1 MFRKIS
7 VLVLCLCMLAGA
19 GCAKKAGTGGTN
31 AALPENTQSAEQN
44 IVTEKKVTQ
53 LKLNEVTRSVF
64 YAPLYAA
71 AEKGFFA
78 DEGIELTIETGGGSD
93 KSMTALL
100 SGDADVALMGPETV
114 VYVVNQGKKDSPV
127 VIGQLTKRD
136 GSFLL
141 SRQDEAKGFKWENL
155 KGKTIIGGRRGGMPL
170 MTLEYVLRSHGLE
183 PGRDVTVID
192 DVQFNLMAGAFEGGQ
207 GDYVTLFEPT
217 ATNVQNAGGGYIV
230 ANIGTESGE
239 VPYTAFMMTRKM
251 LDEHPE
257 TAEAFLRAI
266 YKAQLWVADASD
278 EEIAE
283 AIEPF
288 FPDTDKESLEIVA
301 NSYRKTDSWMK
312 TPVMTKDSYE
322 RLLDIVEGAGEL
334 TARPKMSEV
343 VDNSF
348 AKKVVS
354 RG

>member
-1 MFRKIS
+1 MLKKLLII
-7 VLVLCLCMLAGA
+7 VLCIAAIFMTA
-19 GCAKKAGTGGTN
+19 CAKTQPVREKTVDN
-31 AALPENTQSAEQN
+31 AQNAKPTEPTPEPKQL
-44 IVTEKKVTQ
+44 IK

-71 AEKGFFA
+71 VQKGFFA

-100 SGDADVALMGPETV
+100 AGDADVALMGPETV

-136 GSFLL
+136 GSFLI
-141 SRQDEAKGFKWENL
+141 SREDEADSFTWESL

-170 MTLEYVLRSHGLE
+170 MTLEYVLRQHGLE
-183 PGRDVTVID
+183 PGVDVTVID

-217 ATNVQNAGGGYIV
+217 ATNVQNAGKGYIV
-230 ANIGTESGE
+230 ANVGLESGE

-251 LDEHPE
+251 LDEKPDI
-257 TAEAFLRAI
+257 AESFLRAV
-266 YKAQLWVADASD
+266 YKAQQWVDKATDK
-278 EEIAE
+278 EIAE
-283 AIEPF
+283 AIAPF
-288 FPDTDKESLEIVA
+288 FPDTDAESLIIVA
-301 NSYRKTDSWMK
+301 HSYRETDSWMK
-312 TPVMTKDSYE
+312 TPVMTKDSYN

-334 TARPKMSEV
+334 TKRPAMSKV

-348 AKKVVS
+348 AEKVV
-354 RG
+354 GQ

>member
-1 MFRKIS
+1 MLKKIIAI
-7 VLVLCLCMLAGA
+7 VLCLCSFAVI
-19 GCAKKAGTGGTN
+19 GCAKQVETDKGVQSTPKETQTVQK
-31 AALPENTQSAEQN
+31 PEPTVKE
-44 IVTEKKVTQ
+44 VTK

-71 AEKGFFA
+71 VEMGFFA

-136 GSFLL
+136 GSFLV
-141 SRQDEAKGFKWENL
+141 SRIDEADDFKWENL
-155 KGKTIIGGRRGGMPL
+155 KGKTIIGGRRGGMPI
-170 MTLEYVLRSHGLE
+170 MTLEYVLKSHGLK
-183 PGRDVTVID
+183 PGKDVTVID

-217 ATNVQNAGGGYIV
+217 ATNVQDAGGGYVV

-239 VPYTAFMMTRKM
+239 VPYTAFMMTREM
-251 LDEHPE
+251 LDTHPE
-257 TAEAFLRAI
+257 IAEAFLRAV
-266 YKAQLWVADASD
+266 YKAQLWVKNATDD
-278 EEIAE
+278 EIAE
-283 AIEPF
+283 AIEPY
-288 FPDTDKESLEIVA
+288 FPDTDKASLEIVA
-301 NSYRKTDSWMK
+301 HSYRETDSWMQ

-322 RLLDIVEGAGEL
+322 RLLDIIESAGEL
-334 TARPKMSEV
+334 TARPKMSKV

-348 AKKVVS
+348 AEKIVKEN
-354 RG
+354 

>member
-1 MFRKIS
+1 MLKRIIAF
-7 VLVLCLCMLAGA
+7 VLCVAAIFAVSCTKPAV
-19 GCAKKAGTGGTN
+19 KTDEKAQ
-31 AALPENTQSAEQN
+31 AEPTQAQATP
-44 IVTEKKVTQ
+44 VKTLTK

-71 AEKGFFA
+71 VAKGFFEN
-78 DEGIELTIETGGGSD
+78 EGIELTIETGGGSD

-114 VYVVNQGKKDSPV
+114 VYVVNQGKADSPM

-141 SRQDEAKGFKWENL
+141 SRKDEAKGFKWESL

-170 MTLEYVLRSHGLE
+170 MTLCYVLRQHGLE
-183 PGRDVTVID
+183 PNVDVTVID

-230 ANIGTESGE
+230 ANVGTESGE
-239 VPYTAFMMTRKM
+239 VPYTAFMMTKKM
-251 LDEHPE
+251 LKEKPE
-257 TAEAFLRAI
+257 IAESFIRAI
-266 YKAQLWVADASD
+266 YKAQQWVKTATD
-278 EEIAE
+278 EEIAQ

-288 FPDTDKESLEIVA
+288 FPDTDMESLKIVA
-301 NSYRKTDSWMK
+301 HSYRETDSWMDN
-312 TPVMTKDSYE
+312 PVMTRDSYE
-322 RLLDIVEGAGEL
+322 RLLDIVGSAGEL
-334 TARPKMSEV
+334 TDRPAMDKV

-348 AKKVVS
+348 AEKVVS
-354 RG
+354 G

>member
-1 MFRKIS
+1 MLKKIIAFI
-7 VLVLCLCMLAGA
+7 LCM
-19 GCAKKAGTGGTN
+19 
-31 AALPENTQSAEQN
+31 AALFAVGCTVPTENADKRADVTPTQAQTAPTKT
-44 IVTEKKVTQ
+44 VTK

-71 AEKGFFA
+71 AAKGFFEN
-78 DEGIELTIETGGGSD
+78 EGIELTIETGGGSD

-100 SGDADVALMGPETV
+100 SGDCDVALMGPETV
-114 VYVVNQGKKDSPV
+114 VYVVNQGKEDSPM

-141 SRQDEAKGFKWENL
+141 SREDEADTFTWESL
-155 KGKTIIGGRRGGMPL
+155 KGKTVIGGRRGGMPL

-183 PGRDVTVID
+183 PNKDVTVID

-230 ANIGTESGE
+230 ANVGTESGE
-239 VPYTAFMMTRKM
+239 VPYTAFMMTKKM
-251 LDEHPE
+251 IKEKPE
-257 TAEAFLRAI
+257 IAEAFIRAI
-266 YKAQLWVADASD
+266 YRAQVWVKNATD

-283 AIEPF
+283 AIEPY
-288 FPDTDKESLEIVA
+288 FPDTDMESLKIVA
-301 NSYRKTDSWMK
+301 HSYRETDSWMDN
-312 TPVMTKDSYE
+312 PVMTKDSYE
-322 RLLDIVEGAGEL
+322 RLLDIVGSAGEL
-334 TARPKMSEV
+334 TMRPAMDKV

-348 AKKVVS
+348 AKKAV
-354 RG
+354 GD